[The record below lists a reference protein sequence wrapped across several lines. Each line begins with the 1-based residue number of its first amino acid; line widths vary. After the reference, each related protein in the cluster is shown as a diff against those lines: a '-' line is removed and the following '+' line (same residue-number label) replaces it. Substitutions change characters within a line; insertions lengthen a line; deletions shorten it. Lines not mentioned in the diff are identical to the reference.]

1 MLVRHARTDDASAIA
16 AIYNDA
22 IARTTSSFW
31 TEPRPVEEIRAA
43 IPAEASGHPWL
54 VAEEAC
60 VVGFAWSKPWNPREA
75 YARTVE
81 VSVYVAEGARGRGVG
96 RALYETLFDRL
107 AGLGHRRV
115 IAGIALPN
123 EASVRL
129 HEAMGMRPVGI
140 FEGIGEKFGREI
152 DVGYWQG
159 RLS

>member
-1 MLVRHARTDDASAIA
+1 MRHARTDDASAIA

-31 TEPRPVEEIRAA
+31 TEPRPVQEIRAA
-43 IPAEASGHPWL
+43 IPAGESAHPWL
-54 VAEEAC
+54 VADDSGVA
-60 VVGFAWSKPWNPREA
+60 GFAWSKPWNPREA

-81 VSVYVAEGARGRGVG
+81 VSVYVAECARGRGIA
-96 RALYETLFDRL
+96 RALYDQLFGRL
-107 AGLGHRRV
+107 ATLGHRRV

-129 HEAMGMRPVGI
+129 HESVGMRRVGV
-140 FEGIGEKFGREI
+140 FEAIGEKFGREI

-159 RLS
+159 RLL

>member
-107 AGLGHRRV
+107 AGLGHRREV
-115 IAGIALPN
+115 RSRDRCRLLAGTAVLK
-123 EASVRL
+123 AQRL
-129 HEAMGMRPVGI
+129 TPGI
-140 FEGIGEKFGREI
+140 PGR
-152 DVGYWQG
+152 
-159 RLS
+159 RA